1 MSAARPW
8 VVPTAGCQ
16 PAHVGDVG
24 GKAVGLGRLHQAGQ
38 RVPDSFVVTTAAYR
52 AFVAG
57 GDPDAAL
64 PGPVDE
70 AIRSAYASLDVAGS
84 PATVAVRS
92 SATVEDSDAASCA
105 GQFATSLGVQGGDE
119 VVAHVRRC
127 FLSVLE
133 PHVDSYRASR
143 GVATDG
149 DGVAVVVQQLV
160 DARAAGVVFTRHPR
174 TGDKS
179 LVVVEASHGLGEAV
193 VGGAVHPDLFEV
205 NRVTG
210 QIHSRTLGTKA
221 AEHRLA
227 PDGRSVAVLPVE
239 AERAATW
246 SIDEDEI
253 RSLVTVGLDLEGR
266 IGPGLDIEW
275 AIGPLAGTGGAE
287 ELFVLQVRP
296 ITVGGAGGGRGVRGG
311 SSGSPSR
318 GGPGGGGS
326 AGRPEASGPKAVA
339 GASSPIDAVLG
350 RLSGRPSRKA
360 AG

>member
-1 MSAARPW
+1 MSPAGPW

-70 AIRSAYASLDVAGS
+70 AIRSAYASLGVAGS

-105 GQFATSLGVQGGDE
+105 GQFTTSLGVRGADE

-160 DARAAGVVFTRHPR
+160 DARAAGVLFTRHPR

-221 AEHRLA
+221 TEHRLA

-239 AERAATW
+239 AERAAAW
-246 SIDEDEI
+246 SIDEDEV
-253 RSLVTVGLDLEGR
+253 RSLVAVGLDLEGR

-275 AIGPLAGTGGAE
+275 AIGPVAGTGGDE

-296 ITVGGAGGGRGVRGG
+296 ITVGAAGGAGRV
-311 SSGSPSR
+311 
-318 GGPGGGGS
+318 GGGLGAGRLKGGLAGS
-326 AGRPEASGPKAVA
+326 AGRPEASGSKATA